1 MAYVDVPKDLTRVK
15 SKVFF
20 NLTKRQLVCFGV
32 GALVGIP
39 LFFLTRGP
47 LGSTVA
53 LTLMTLVLLPAM
65 LFGLYEKNGQ
75 PLEVMLR
82 NIVRSSILRPKARP
96 YRTENF
102 YAAIQ
107 RQERFEQEV
116 KQIVQKERKTEAV
129 RGKDAEKADRNRTQT
144 DRGSNRQ
151 GQKRR

>member
-53 LTLMTLVLLPAM
+53 LTMMTLVLLPAM

>member
-20 NLTKRQLVCFGV
+20 NLTKRQLVCFGG
-32 GALVGIP
+32 GALIGVP
-39 LFFLTRGP
+39 LYFLVRVP

-53 LTLMTLVLLPAM
+53 LTLMALVLLPAM

-75 PLEVMLR
+75 PLEVILR
-82 NIVRSSILRPKARP
+82 NIIRSSLLRPKVRP

-107 RQERFEQEV
+107 RQGQLEKEV
-116 KQIVQKERKTEAV
+116 KQIVQKR
-129 RGKDAEKADRNRTQT
+129 EKASAKHRKAAAKANGSRTQA
-144 DRGSNRQ
+144 DRGGHRQ
-151 GQKRR
+151 GEKRQ